1 MNTPLIEAQ
10 GVTVAFGGVVAVD
23 DVSLSVGRGEL
34 LGLIG
39 PNGAGKTS
47 FLNALS
53 GVVRLRSGKVLFDGR
68 DVTDVP
74 LHDRIGIGVARTFQG
89 VELLPALTVFEN
101 LMLGRHHLMKTNT
114 LTGGLWL
121 GPARREERRHG
132 ERVDEIIAS
141 LDLEHCRDELAGSL
155 PLGTQKVVAIGRALC
170 AEPGLLLLDEPA
182 SGLNREEREHLAAFL
197 LRLKRELNLT
207 TIWIEHDVRMI
218 VELADRVVALHYG
231 RKIGEGQA
239 ADVLALEEVR
249 RAFLGTLH
257 SEAA

>member
-1 MNTPLIEAQ
+1 MSTPLLEVQ
-10 GVTVAFGGVVAVD
+10 DVSVAFGGVVAVD
-23 DVSLSVGRGEL
+23 NVSLSVREGEL

-47 FLNALS
+47 FLNAVS
-53 GVVRLRSGKVLFDGR
+53 GVVRLRGGTVRFDGR

-74 LHDRIGIGVARTFQG
+74 LHDRIGLGIARTFQA

-114 LTGGLWL
+114 FTGGLWF
-121 GPARREERRHG
+121 GPARREERRHAQ
-132 ERVDEIIAS
+132 RVEEIIAK
-141 LDLEHCRDELAGSL
+141 LELEESRNELAGSL
-155 PLGTQKVVAIGRALC
+155 PLGTQKIVSIARALC
-170 AEPGLLLLDEPA
+170 AEPRLLLLDEPA
-182 SGLNREEREHLAAFL
+182 SGLNRDEREHLAGFL
-197 LRLKRELNLT
+197 LSLKSELNLT

-231 RKIGEGQA
+231 RKIGEGSA
-239 ADVLALEEVR
+239 ADVLALEDVR
-249 RAFLGTLH
+249 RAFLGTIE